1 MGNVPTMQQQKTKS
15 LSQIIDYIATNY
27 ILTQNFQDMKNLSDT
42 NYCNNLVILTSKI
55 IAENLNNMDVKF
67 LAQRIKQGV
76 ETNEMTKERIIY
88 LNKNNL
94 DNLDV
99 PNKTQKRRL
108 CIGIAKFY
116 VKIAHL
122 FAAIVTTINPS
133 FTYKDSY
140 GGQKEV
146 SLLEKQSLPSDAQTT
161 IKRINLCSR
170 RLNALVNNQDFNV
183 SRDENVSIKPNF
195 CYLNYDNKSG
205 KEKTFLNEPGIPE
218 LEKLYYDKYDYDA
231 GGFTGMTD
239 KTRKE
244 VYEKDVETF
253 YKIFTGNTEIPKDA
267 LGNSKIRSFK
277 DIPLR
282 DFHKSKG
289 CTKDGV
295 YNRSYTGK
303 LKNKLFSQYA
313 DHIKS
318 MMQTTEIN
326 QNKLINVLDKLF
338 VIVLNPNTKKKETII
353 NPNLN
358 EKQLQELV
366 DIARNVIVEMYVK
379 CEDDFIKG
387 LQIFEAIVEK
397 QIMDTSQK
405 QIKNLEQTIQETIS
419 DSPSR
424 TSSSVATT
432 EKKEPTAQPTISIDQ
447 QNLANIKKQLS
458 VEQPL
463 VQQSLAQQP
472 LAQQP
477 LAQQPLAQQSLAQQ
491 PLVQQPLAQQ
501 PLVQQPL
508 VQQPLAE

>member
-1 MGNVPTMQQQKTKS
+1 MGNVPSTEKKKS
-15 LSQIIDYIATNY
+15 LSQIVDYIASNY
-27 ILTQNFQDMKNLSDT
+27 ILTQNFQDMKNLSDA

-55 IAENLNNMDVKF
+55 IADNLNNMDVKF

-76 ETNEMTKERIIY
+76 ETNEMTRERIIY
-88 LNKNNL
+88 FNKNKL

-122 FAAIVTTINPS
+122 FAAIVTTINPT
-133 FTYKDSY
+133 FTYKDTY

-146 SLLEKQSLPSDAQTT
+146 SLLDKQNLPSDAQTT
-161 IKRINLCSR
+161 IKKINLCSR
-170 RLNALVNNQDFNV
+170 RLNALVNNQDYNV
-183 SRDENVSIKPNF
+183 SRDENVSVKPNF
-195 CYLNYDNKSG
+195 CYLNYDNKTG
-205 KEKTFLNEPGIPE
+205 QEKTFYNEPGIPE
-218 LEKLYYDKYDYDA
+218 LEKLYYDKYDFDV

-239 KTRKE
+239 KMRKE

-253 YKIFTGNTEIPKDA
+253 YKIFTGNKEIPKDG
-267 LGNSKIRSFK
+267 LGNPKIRSFK

-313 DHIKS
+313 EHIKA

-326 QNKLINVLDKLF
+326 QNKLISVLDKLF
-338 VIVLNPNTKKKETII
+338 VIVLNPNTKKKETVI
-353 NPNLN
+353 NPSLN
-358 EKQLQELV
+358 EKVLQELI

-397 QIMDTSQK
+397 QIMDTSQI
-405 QIKNLEQTIQETIS
+405 QIKNMEQTIQETIS
-419 DSPSR
+419 DSPSK
-424 TSSSVATT
+424 TTSDVAEKKVLQPQPGSSSKITLDTT
-432 EKKEPTAQPTISIDQ
+432 A
-447 QNLANIKKQLS
+447 LANIKEELQSTTLETQL
-458 VEQPL
+458 QPEPL
-463 VQQSLAQQP
+463 QSRQPIETQTSPQQQQQP
-472 LAQQP
+472 PQLLDMP
-477 LAQQPLAQQSLAQQ
+477 SI
-491 PLVQQPLAQQ
+491 
-501 PLVQQPL
+501 
-508 VQQPLAE
+508 

>member
-1 MGNVPTMQQQKTKS
+1 MGNVQTQEKKTKS

-27 ILTQNFQDMKNLSDT
+27 ILTQNFQDMKNLSDPK
-42 NYCNNLVILTSKI
+42 YCNNLVILTSKI

-76 ETNEMTKERIIY
+76 ETNEMTKEKIIY
-88 LNKNNL
+88 LNKNKL

-122 FAAIVTTINPS
+122 FASIVTTINPS

-146 SLLEKQSLPSDAQTT
+146 SLLEKHNLPSGAQTT

-170 RLNALVNNQDFNV
+170 RLNALINNQDFNV
-183 SRDENVSIKPNF
+183 SKDETVNIKPNF
-195 CYLNYDNKSG
+195 CYLNYDTNSG
-205 KEKTFLNEPGIPE
+205 KEKTFYDEPGIPE
-218 LEKLYYDKYDYDA
+218 LEKLYYDKYDYDV

-239 KTRKE
+239 KMRKE

-253 YKIFTGNTEIPKDA
+253 YKIFTGNNTIPTDA
-267 LGNSKIRSFK
+267 LGNPKIRSFK

-289 CTKDGV
+289 CTRDGI
-295 YNRSYTGK
+295 YNRSYSGK

-313 DHIKS
+313 EHIKM
-318 MMQTTEIN
+318 MMQTTEVQ

-338 VIVLNPNTKKKETII
+338 IIVLNPNTKKKETII
-353 NPNLN
+353 NPKLN
-358 EKQLQELV
+358 DTLLQELV
-366 DIARNVIVEMYVK
+366 DVARNVIVEMYVK

-397 QIMDTSQK
+397 QIMDTSQI

-419 DSPSR
+419 DSPSK
-424 TSSSVATT
+424 TSSSTEIPERT
-432 EKKEPTAQPTISIDQ
+432 EKKALSHNPRVSI
-447 QNLANIKKQLS
+447 NKAVLSNIK
-458 VEQPL
+458 EQI
-463 VQQSLAQQP
+463 QS
-472 LAQQP
+472 
-477 LAQQPLAQQSLAQQ
+477 S
-491 PLVQQPLAQQ
+491 
-501 PLVQQPL
+501 
-508 VQQPLAE
+508 QQPLAEKPLEQQPLEQQPLSQQPLAEKSLAEQPLEQQPLA